1 MYFGRRN
8 AWADGPPPQPGGGG
22 GGGERGGGGAVV
34 GRGGA
39 AVGGGGPIAEALR
52 RGNVNAHARAV
63 LFQRRKKEENRALVQ
78 ETLKRDV
85 IKETNY
91 MIFQLREGEDQCSY
105 DTIGKVL
112 DDFGLT
118 SDDVVSI
125 AGNPFN
131 PKEIEVLLSNN
142 VNAAVAQWS
151 KKLDDMQA
159 PVTVNKIGKM
169 EEVFTV
175 RNLPLTLDHDKM
187 KKWIHESVS
196 PFVTEVHDIIPLK
209 YSRRRL
215 GDLSETSLKI
225 FDGKCDGSWRVS
237 VSPKGAAEVPSFA
250 AFGPENLQGTV
261 KYSKRGQPVNE
272 LCWACYTSG
281 HKRNDKDE
289 AGVLICPGP
298 KDWMDYVREFQENAT
313 IISGKSAEDLFP
325 FTQGGPLVARLER
338 DLATIA
344 DNLEKSNKEKEDREN
359 ALKVA
364 EENMKI
370 RLEQTNQEWQSRVS
384 KLEEEMVSQKGDF
397 EKRLETTNAA
407 TEKERVMEAEMEILR
422 VKFSEAEVLN
432 SQLKGDL
439 ENLRKEN
446 MGLIDKS
453 VDDAIELVNISKE
466 NETLVSMVVKESTLG
481 DDDDASEDSLNTVV
495 PDHYSMD
502 PMGVDDTVFDDEI
515 GASGKHALSPVSAE
529 SGLPSEKIMAL
540 SSQSEASSI
549 QKTPVAESP
558 SNMPPPSHAPPPPPV
573 KIKPVLPP
581 IPPYKKFKA
590 GNFVEMFNAGGGD
603 SSVVA
608 KLVACQVK
616 RQSQDYEKYKDFW
629 NVEIVKENSIYAK
642 GLKMGFD
649 FSNPHH
655 YKFVN
660 NLVPKSAEVKGVKTP

>member
-8 AWADGPPPQPGGGG
+8 AWADGPPQPGGRGG
-22 GGGERGGGGAVV
+22 GFDPAAGERGGGG
-34 GRGGA
+34 G
-39 AVGGGGPIAEALR
+39 VGGGGAREEALR
-52 RGNVNAHARAV
+52 RANVNAQAKA
-63 LFQRRKKEENRALVQ
+63 LMFQRRKKEENRALVQ

-105 DTIGKVL
+105 DTIGKAL
-112 DDFGLT
+112 DEFGLT

-142 VNAAVAQWS
+142 VNAEVANWS

-159 PVTVNKIGKM
+159 PVTVNKIGKI

-175 RNLPLTLDHDKM
+175 RNLPLTLDNDKM
-187 KKWIHESVS
+187 KKWIHESIC

-215 GDLSETSLKI
+215 GDLTEASIKI
-225 FDGKCDGSWRVS
+225 FDGKFDGSWRVS

-250 AFGPENLQGTV
+250 AFGPDNLQGTV

-281 HKRNDKDE
+281 HKRNDKDD
-289 AGVLICPGP
+289 AGAFICSGP
-298 KDWMDYVREFQENAT
+298 KDWMVYVREFQENAA

-325 FTQGGPLVARLER
+325 FTEGGPLVARLEKE
-338 DLATIA
+338 LETIA
-344 DNLEKSNKEKEDREN
+344 ENLEKSNKEREDREN

-364 EENMKI
+364 EDNMKV
-370 RLEQTNQEWQSRVS
+370 RLEQVNQEWQLRVS
-384 KLEEEMVSQKGDF
+384 KLEEEMVSQKGDL
-397 EKRLETTNAA
+397 EKRLETINVAI
-407 TEKERVMEAEMEILR
+407 EKENSLEADMELLR
-422 VKFSEAEVLN
+422 VKLSEAEFLN
-432 SQLKGDL
+432 IQLKGDF

-446 MGLIDKS
+446 IVLFDKS
-453 VDDAIELVNISKE
+453 VDDTHELVNITKQ

-481 DDDDASEDSLNTVV
+481 EDDDAFEDSVNTVV

-502 PMGVDDTVFDDEI
+502 PMGVDDTVFDDKI
-515 GASGKHALSPVSAE
+515 GVSGKHSLSPISEE
-529 SGLPSEKIMAL
+529 SGLPSAKIMAV
-540 SSQSEASSI
+540 SSQSETSVIQTIPVNDSPASM
-549 QKTPVAESP
+549 A
-558 SNMPPPSHAPPPPPV
+558 PPSHSPPPLPPHPP
-573 KIKPVLPP
+573 IKTKPILPP
-581 IPPYKKFKA
+581 IPPYKMFKA
-590 GNFVEMFNAGGGD
+590 GNCVEMFNAGGGD

-608 KLVACQVK
+608 RLISCQTK
-616 RQSQDYEKYKDFW
+616 RQSKDYEKFKDLW
-629 NVEIVKENSIYAK
+629 NVEIVKGNNIYKK

-655 YKFVN
+655 FKFVN
-660 NLVPKSAEVKGVKTP
+660 AEVKGVKTP